1 MALGPWFRRFQP
13 TGTPAHRLVCFPHA
27 GGAASFFVPTA
38 QALAPVADVLAVQY
52 PGRHDRLAEPG
63 LTDVGALADAVHA
76 AMIGLPALPLTL
88 FGHSMGA
95 VVAYEVARRLRRAQP
110 GASLHLVVSGRRAPH
125 LGRRDAPRLDDDR
138 ALLAHVRALGGT
150 ANDLLDDADLCELIL
165 PALRADYQAVGAYE
179 WAADGQPP
187 PCSITALT
195 GDQDPYATPSEVE
208 AWRQHS
214 RDPFVLEVLPGKHF
228 YLVDQTA
235 AVHRI
240 LRDRLTRTQ

>member
-13 TGTPAHRLVCFPHA
+13 TVAPAHRLVCFPHA

-38 QALAPVADVLAVQY
+38 QALACVADVLAVQY
-52 PGRHDRLAEPG
+52 PGRHERLAEPC

-76 AMIGLPALPLTL
+76 AMIGWPETPLTL

-95 VVAYEVARRLRRAQP
+95 VVAYEVARRLHRAQP
-110 GASLHLVVSGRRAPH
+110 GAALHLVVSGRRAPH
-125 LGRRDAPRLDDDR
+125 LLRDDPRLDDDEG
-138 ALLAHVRALGGT
+138 LLSHVRALGGT
-150 ANDLLDDADLCELIL
+150 ADDLLDDADMRELIL
-165 PALRADYQAVGAYE
+165 PALRADYQAVSAYE
-179 WAADGQPP
+179 WVADGHPQ

-195 GDQDPYATPSEVE
+195 GDQDPYARSFDVA

-214 RDPFVLEVLPGKHF
+214 RDPFTLEVLPGGHF

-235 AVHRI
+235 AVYRI
-240 LRDRLTRTQ
+240 LRDRLTRTL